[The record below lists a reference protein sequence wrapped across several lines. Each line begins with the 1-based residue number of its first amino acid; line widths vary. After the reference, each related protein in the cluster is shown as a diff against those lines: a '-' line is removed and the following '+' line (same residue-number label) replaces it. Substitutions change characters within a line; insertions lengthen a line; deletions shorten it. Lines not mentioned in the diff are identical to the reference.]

1 MSEQISLTKSN
12 EDYLEAIY
20 ELAGDKNRPVR
31 SVDLADKINVSRP
44 SVSNAVGV
52 LKKKGLVDQEP
63 YGSIVLTEEGFRIG
77 KGTYARH
84 TTLYSF
90 LHDILGVEEAT
101 AADEACEIE
110 HTISEDTMNRWRKLV
125 EDNLAK

>member
-1 MSEQISLTKSN
+1 MNDRPSLTKSN

-20 ELAGDKNRPVR
+20 ELAGDRNRPVR
-31 SVDLADKINVSRP
+31 SVDLAGKLSVSRP

-63 YGSIVLTEEGFRIG
+63 YGSIILTDEGFKIG
-77 KGTYARH
+77 KSTYARH

-90 LHDILGVEEAT
+90 LHDILGVDEDT

-110 HTISEDTMNRWRKLV
+110 HAISEDTMTKWRKLV
-125 EDNLAK
+125 EETVNK

>member
-1 MSEQISLTKSN
+1 MKERPSLTKSN

-31 SVDLADKINVSRP
+31 SVDLADKMEVSRP

-63 YGSIVLTEEGFRIG
+63 YGSIILTDEGMKIG

-84 TTLYSF
+84 TMLFSF
-90 LHDILGVEEAT
+90 LHDILGVNEHR
-101 AADEACEIE
+101 AADEACEME
-110 HTISEDTMNRWRKLV
+110 HTISDDTMQRWKKFMKDLQ
-125 EDNLAK
+125 ED